1 MVPRRFAVVLAL
13 ALPLTSHAGLLS
25 LLSKAGKAG
34 KVGSGAVKLSRAA
47 KLAKLGAGV
56 TKVVVAERAAASLTR
71 MGAEASHA
79 GYLARTTGGELVL
92 ATSHGAPTAVD
103 DVGRA
108 VAGLADDGAKRT
120 LVLDPSVAASPE
132 TLAQLPADVELVVAE
147 GAQQW
152 PVRRVKQA
160 GGSDSF
166 LVEHGGDLIDLA
178 DYASQLVS
186 DDDDS
191 DFDSSSNP
199 FGAFFAI
206 AGIVVVVFFGWKA
219 LSTKA

>member
-1 MVPRRFAVVLAL
+1 VLPF
-13 ALPLTSHAGLLS
+13 ALPLTAHAGLLS

-34 KVGSGAVKLSRAA
+34 RVGSGAVKLSRAA
-47 KLAKLGAGV
+47 RLAKLGAGV

-79 GYLARTTGGELVL
+79 GYLARTTSGELVM

-108 VAGLADDGAKRT
+108 VAGLADDGARRT
-120 LVLDPSVAASPE
+120 LVLDPSVAATPE
-132 TLAQLPADVELVVAE
+132 ALAQLPTDIELMVADGV
-147 GAQQW
+147 QQW
-152 PVRRVKQA
+152 PVRRVKQP

-166 LVEHGGDLIDLA
+166 LVEHGGDLVDLA

-186 DDDDS
+186 EEDS
-191 DFDSSSNP
+191 DSDSDSNP
-199 FGAFFAI
+199 FGSFFLI
-206 AGIVVVVFFGWKA
+206 AGIGVVVLVGWKA
-219 LSTKA
+219 LTTKA